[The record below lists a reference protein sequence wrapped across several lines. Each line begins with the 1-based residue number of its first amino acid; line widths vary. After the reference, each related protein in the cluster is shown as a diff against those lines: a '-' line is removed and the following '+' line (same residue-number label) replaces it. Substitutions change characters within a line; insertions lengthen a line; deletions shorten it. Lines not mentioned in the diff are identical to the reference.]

1 MGAILGLKYFVFPG
15 LPEKIYVAVEGD
27 GKIAVIDP
35 VKQVISKYID
45 LAVEHEGGEL
55 IFAPHNIQ
63 VAPDGKS
70 VWVTANVVGHSGH
83 STGLIPR
90 AQAHGEETGSAV
102 GDPDEIIIIDP
113 FNDRIIKR
121 VPIGLGVH
129 LAHVVVNSSGT
140 YAYFTA
146 QNEGAIY
153 KFNAQTYKIEKE
165 IKAPEKSEPHGL
177 RLSPD
182 KAKAYIALLK
192 GKGLGI
198 LDLSSDELSIVPLR
212 GSAVQT
218 GIAPDGKYVVA
229 SLYDTKELAVYNVST
244 KEVKYISLPGSAKGP
259 IQMYSD
265 SSSRFVYMADQG
277 YYYNQPEGDTVYKI
291 DLIEMK
297 VVKEIKG
304 GRAPHGG
311 VVSKDGAR
319 VYVTNL
325 LGGDV
330 SVINAL
336 TDSELKR
343 ITVGR
348 EPNGVSIWYKDKGG
362 TP

>member
-1 MGAILGLKYFVFPG
+1 VGAILGLKYFVFPG

-192 GKGLGI
+192 GKGLG
-198 LDLSSDELSIVPLR
+198 
-212 GSAVQT
+212 
-218 GIAPDGKYVVA
+218 KYVVA

-304 GRAPHGG
+304 GRAPHGV